1 MHKKYS
7 YQMNLREEIK
17 MLPKLKQKTVDNIY
31 YQK

>member
-1 MHKKYS
+1 
-7 YQMNLREEIK
+7 MNLREEIK